1 MIEAGNESNPN
12 TGLIVNCPLC
22 EERSLHVIGS
32 TEHQIL
38 QCINCGYVSSP
49 KFMGSIEDNEEYKKL
64 EPDMQSWAKEAM
76 SRVWIPTI
84 MTLPTGLIYPFDEN
98 GKMRWG
104 YAKMKEIAEE
114 DRHNYPVEGTE
125 NQFYE
130 RMYDVENHEVF
141 DEFVLALSKVNNIF
155 KEQSQG
161 QSQQPSELKLP
172 KLKKL

>member
-1 MIEAGNESNPN
+1 MN
-12 TGLIVNCPLC
+12 LISNCPLC
-22 EERSLHVIGS
+22 GEHSLHVIGEGAAE
-32 TEHQIL
+32 TQ
-38 QCINCGYVSSP
+38 QCINCGYVSAE
-49 KFMGSIEDNEEYKKL
+49 KFKYDDKKENNEEYNKL
-64 EPDMQSWAKEAM
+64 PEDMKNWSKDAN

-84 MTLPTGLIYPFDEN
+84 MTLPMGMLYPIDVDNPVNHQKEMKWALALMIDIPEDKREEFPIEGQE
-98 GKMRWG
+98 GK
-104 YAKMKEIAEE
+104 
-114 DRHNYPVEGTE
+114 
-125 NQFYE
+125 FYE